1 MRSLAPSIVNQAA
14 GVGGTAE
21 TSVRTRTDRPV
32 WLLTV
37 KTAADRPAASRT
49 MALVV
54 VVIENAESMSGHD
67 RDDREVRRSARTR
80 RRLLSAH
87 REPPFRPVAP
97 AGVAPVAKTSSYVA

>member
-14 GVGGTAE
+14 GVGGNAE

-67 RDDREVRRSARTR
+67 RDDREVRRARTR

-87 REPPFRPVAP
+87 RETPFRPVAR